1 MINLLKDQY
10 VRYLNSK
17 KTHLS
22 PISPF
27 DGTTLTLKTE
37 VTSDKYFDIMD
48 KQVTICQPIGKG
60 SATYN
65 NTQER
70 EITFIDYEDFVNQLP
85 FDLQKGIKRCDFIAY
100 DTNSSSFF
108 ILNELSQSSTSK
120 GKMND
125 ARQQLHNTAFNLSE
139 TPDIKSFIDKFGVK
153 RCVFSNKSRLISTP
167 NNIADAFSKI
177 QDYLPDPIKLN
188 YHPIT
193 KLGFE
198 LIETAIVEV

>member
-1 MINLLKDQY
+1 MISLLKNQY
-10 VRYLNSK
+10 VRYLNSRK
-17 KTHLS
+17 AHLT
-22 PISPF
+22 PF
-27 DGTTLTLKTE
+27 DGTTLILKTE
-37 VTSDKYFDIMD
+37 VTSDMYFDIMD
-48 KQVTICQPIGKG
+48 KLATICQPIGKG

-65 NTQER
+65 NTQSK
-70 EITFIDYEDFVNQLP
+70 EITFIDYEDFINQLP
-85 FDLQKGIKRCDFIAY
+85 LELQKGIKRCDFIAY
-100 DTNSSSFF
+100 DTNSLSFF

-125 ARQQLHNTAFNLSE
+125 ARQQLHNTAFNLCE
-139 TPDIKSFIDKFGVK
+139 AIDVKRFIDTFEVK
-153 RCVFSNKSRLISTP
+153 KCVFSNKNRLISTP

-198 LIETAIVEV
+198 LIETAIIEV